1 MVFVDTSA
9 WFALFVPT
17 DPDHLRLRDWFA
29 QNREPLVTSD
39 YCIDETLTL
48 LLVRCE
54 RLRAMEA
61 GRQLFEHNLT
71 RIQFV
76 SPEQIQRAWIV
87 FQQRAAAGW
96 SFTDCTTF
104 VVINELA
111 SPQRLRSMPI
121 FSNSGRLS
129 SRSARDAR
137 GLGVK
142 LGALGGALFLT
153 SRSPARERFG
163 RPRG

>member
-17 DPDHLRLRDWFA
+17 DPDHMGVRDWLA
-29 QNREPLVTSD
+29 RNREPLVTTD

-48 LLVRCE
+48 LLVRGE

-96 SFTDCTTF
+96 SFTDHTSF
-104 VVINELA
+104 VAINELRIPTA
-111 SPQRLRSMPI
+111 AAL
-121 FSNSGRLS
+121 
-129 SRSARDAR
+129 DAH
-137 GLGVK
+137 
-142 LGALGGALFLT
+142 FQQ
-153 SRSPARERFG
+153 FG
-163 RPRG
+163 MLVVP